1 MDKELLTKLYWEKSL
16 SLPKIAKRFGTY
28 TSKIW
33 QLMKLYDIPRRNMSE
48 SKRRFIQII
57 PSPSLSYAIGAL
69 IGDGYYWAKRHSVGI
84 KVKDF
89 DFINAFNRAISEVLS
104 KKLYKIVKVKGR
116 GQYQI
121 ATKMRAFSDWY
132 IHLSEIERLEV
143 ASKYPADFIRGFAD
157 AEGSSRVKIKGNS
170 KLIEITFSN
179 TNIRYLATMRKLL
192 AELDIQS
199 SKIWTTHYRGHPYYA
214 FAICSKKNVEK
225 YYEKV
230 GFSIQRKVLK
240 VEE

>member
-1 MDKELLTKLYWEKSL
+1 MILDKELLTKLYWEKSL

-33 QLMKLYDIPRRNMSE
+33 QLMKLT
-48 SKRRFIQII
+48 
-57 PSPSLSYAIGAL
+57 
-69 IGDGYYWAKRHSVGI
+69 
-84 KVKDF
+84 
-89 DFINAFNRAISEVLS
+89 
-104 KKLYKIVKVKGR
+104 
-116 GQYQI
+116 
-121 ATKMRAFSDWY
+121 TKMRAFSDWY
-132 IHLSEIERLEV
+132 IYLSEIERLEV